1 VFEVWA
7 EGIGAQSAVCGGGRY
22 DGLAED
28 IGGSSTPGVGFGSG
42 IERII
47 LGLQEAGIAA
57 PQPPPPPVLIAHF
70 GGATKA
76 AAVQLAF
83 QLRDAG
89 IGTRLAFTRTRR
101 SLKSQMRE
109 ANRFDAKVV
118 LIVGE
123 SELAEE
129 KVAIRPLGEG
139 EQTLVPLGE
148 VVDWLLSN
156 YVMA

>member
-1 VFEVWA
+1 
-7 EGIGAQSAVCGGGRY
+7 
-22 DGLAED
+22 
-28 IGGSSTPGVGFGSG
+28 
-42 IERII
+42 
-47 LGLQEAGIAA
+47 LQEAGIAA
-57 PQPPPPPVLIAHF
+57 PQPLPPPVLIAHF

-109 ANRFDAKVV
+109 ANRFDAKAV

-123 SELAEE
+123 SELAEG